1 LFKAIVII
9 VLVVGVLIGGLLTLR
24 SSGRAGMPSQDVLDR
39 AAKRAGKLAAE
50 EKDEEGR
57 PPT

>member
-9 VLVVGVLIGGLLTLR
+9 ALVVGVLIGGLLTLR
-24 SSGRAGMPSQDVLDR
+24 SSGRAGIPPQDVLDR
-39 AAKRAGKLAAE
+39 AAKRAGELAAE